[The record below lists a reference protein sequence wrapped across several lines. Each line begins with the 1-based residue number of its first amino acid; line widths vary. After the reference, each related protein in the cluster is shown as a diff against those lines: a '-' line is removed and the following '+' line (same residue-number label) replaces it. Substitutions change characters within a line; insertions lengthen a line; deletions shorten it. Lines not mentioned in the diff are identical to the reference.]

1 MTHSA
6 PSEKVL
12 VVDAGHGVGPLLAAL
27 LTDAGL
33 EVSAWL
39 TDVNAPPVDLPPAVR
54 SLRVDAVEG
63 LDADLIEATDAVIFN
78 SSALDEEKLLA
89 DGALADAV
97 QADARFFMAT
107 LQIFAK
113 AMIEKG
119 RGQIWVLGL
128 DDSFAYYIPLPIT
141 PIIQHAR
148 IGAVRALAKEI
159 ARFGVSANA
168 IIMQPAPEDAEPAA
182 WQAAR
187 AGLASYAQRFKP
199 VTLAETA
206 DTLAFWLRRK
216 RLPMNGSVLHF
227 GNGVYDGNA

>member
-1 MTHSA
+1 MTLSA
-6 PSEKVL
+6 PPGKVL
-12 VVDAGHGVGPLLAAL
+12 VVDAGHGVGPSLAAL
-27 LTDAGL
+27 LTDAGF

-39 TDVNAPPVDLPPAVR
+39 TDVTAPPVDLPPPVR
-54 SLRVDAVEG
+54 SLRVDAAEG

-78 SSALDEEKLLA
+78 LSALDEERLLR
-89 DGALADAV
+89 DGGLADAV
-97 QADARFFMAT
+97 QADARFFMET
-107 LQIFAK
+107 LQVFAK

-128 DDSFAYYIPLPIT
+128 DDSFAYYMPLPTT

-148 IGAVRALAKEI
+148 VGAVRALAKEV

-168 IIMQPAPEDAEPAA
+168 MILQPVPEATEPAA

-199 VTLAETA
+199 VSLTEII
-206 DTLAFWLRRK
+206 DTLAFWLRRE

-227 GNGVYDGNA
+227 GNGVYDGNI